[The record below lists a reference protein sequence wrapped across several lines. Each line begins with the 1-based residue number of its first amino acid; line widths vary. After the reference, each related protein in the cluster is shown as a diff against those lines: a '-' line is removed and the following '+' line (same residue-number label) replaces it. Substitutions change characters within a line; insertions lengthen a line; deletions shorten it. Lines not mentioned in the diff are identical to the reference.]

1 MGEPAE
7 KHEIVETEAEFKLPP
22 PGTKTACTETQDR
35 CPMREMLA
43 RLGDK
48 WTILVVFTLAQ
59 APGNRLRFSQ
69 LQKGIQGISQRMLT
83 LTLRNLERDGALVR
97 HFFPEVPPRVEYELT
112 VLGMSLLVPVGKF
125 VEWIEANWQKIEQS
139 RTDFDTKNPAKEAKD
154 LNS

>member
-1 MGEPAE
+1 MAE
-7 KHEIVETEAEFKLPP
+7 AAKKPEIVETTVDLKLPP
-22 PGTKTACTETQDR
+22 PGTKTACTETHDR

-59 APGNRLRFSQ
+59 APGNRMRFSQ

-83 LTLRNLERDGALVR
+83 VTLRNLERDGALVR

-112 VLGMSLLVPVGKF
+112 TLGMSLLVPVGKF
-125 VEWIEANWQKIEQS
+125 VEWIESNWQKIEQS
-139 RTDFDTKNPAKEAKD
+139 RKDFDDKNPEKD
-154 LNS
+154 A